1 MARQQHRRSRSGE
14 RRGRTT
20 SRDAVERSGANGIS
34 PARYPVSEAPDSIF
48 ERLFHLSARG
58 SNVGTEVRA
67 GLTTFMVMSYI
78 IVVNAV
84 IITGGAQIAGQNV
97 TFPAV
102 VTSTCLVAGLMCA
115 AMGLWANLPFA
126 LAPGMGLNAVVAYQL
141 MVGAHYT
148 FAEAMGV
155 IVLEGLIITLLVL
168 TGLRQAVLRALP
180 VPLKLAIGAGI
191 GLFLFAIGAYE
202 AGFFVVPL
210 GATQGG
216 TIQPPTAGALGSFLA
231 PSTAFAVF
239 GLLVTALLM
248 NLRVPGA
255 LLIGILV
262 TTVVGVVVHLVFGV
276 QLSVIP
282 GKLEL
287 PAQIVSAPDLSN
299 VGSGLYGLSFLTKG
313 GAAATLAGLLA
324 TLSIMLSDF
333 FDTAGTFT
341 ALGTEAG
348 LVDDNGNLREHEYR
362 AYLVDSVGAL
372 AGGALGSSSATTYI
386 ESGAGVAEG
395 GRTGLTAVVVAIPF
409 LLAMWL
415 GNLFAIVPQEAT
427 AGALMI
433 VGLLMLAATAA
444 EIPWKDLSVGLPALF
459 ALMLMPLTWSITN
472 GIGAGVIL
480 YTLLHVRSAA
490 LPLWIVSAVFVV
502 YFAIGTH

>member
-1 MARQQHRRSRSGE
+1 MAATAMARN
-14 RRGRTT
+14 
-20 SRDAVERSGANGIS
+20 ALL
-34 PARYPVSEAPDSIF
+34 
-48 ERLFHLSARG
+48 ERLFKLTARG

-78 IVVNAV
+78 IILNAV

-97 TFPAV
+97 PFPAV

-115 AMGLWANLPFA
+115 LMGLYANLPFA
-126 LAPGMGLNAVVAYQL
+126 MAPGMGLNAVVAFQL
-141 MVGAHYT
+141 MVGMQYSY
-148 FAEAMGV
+148 AEAMGV
-155 IVLEGLIITLLVL
+155 IFLEGIIITLLVI
-168 TGLRQAVLRALP
+168 TGLRQAILRALP

-202 AGFFVVPL
+202 AGLFVVPL

-216 TIQPPTAGALGSFLA
+216 TVPPPTAGALGNFRAA
-231 PSTAFAVF
+231 PTVFAVF
-239 GLLVTALLM
+239 GLVVTAVLM
-248 NLRVPGA
+248 HLRVKGA
-255 LLIGILV
+255 LLLGILL
-262 TTVVGVVVHLVFGV
+262 TTVVGLIVHLTFRVP
-276 QLSVIP
+276 LSVIP

-287 PAQIVSAPDLSN
+287 PPQIVSLPDLSLL
-299 VGSGLYGLSFLTKG
+299 GSGVVGLSFLTRG
-313 GAAATLAGLLA
+313 GLDGLLAGLLA

-348 LVDDNGNLREHEYR
+348 LVDDNGNLREHEDR
-362 AYLVDSVGAL
+362 AYLVDSVGAAL
-372 AGGALGSSSATTYI
+372 GGAAGSSSATTYI
-386 ESGAGVAEG
+386 ESGAGIAEG
-395 GRTGLTAVVVAIPF
+395 GRTGLTAVVVAVPF
-409 LLAMWL
+409 FLAMWL
-415 GNLFAIVPQEAT
+415 GNLFAIVPPEAT

-433 VGLLMLAATAA
+433 VGLLMIAATAA

-480 YTLLHVRSAA
+480 YTLLHARSAT
-490 LPLWIVSAVFVV
+490 LPLWIVSAAFVV
-502 YFAIGTH
+502 YFVIGTH